1 MLLHHCQPNGGGH
14 DQPAQLQPNSALCPD
29 RLLPNRMMFDPALSL
44 IEFGSIAA
52 GIQAADAMVKRAP
65 IDVIQAGTVQPGK
78 YLVLVGGLTADVEEA
93 LAAGREV
100 GRDAILD
107 IVFLPQVHPGVVAAL
122 QGGRS
127 PEASEALGVLETTSV
142 AAAIRA
148 ADAGIKG
155 AQVELVEVRLADG
168 LGGKGIV
175 LYSGLVADVEIAVTL
190 GVESLE
196 SNDQLLRQ
204 VVIPQ
209 LHEEM
214 WENLSQASRFSERVS
229 V

>member
-1 MLLHHCQPNGGGH
+1 
-14 DQPAQLQPNSALCPD
+14 
-29 RLLPNRMMFDPALSL
+29 MFDPALSL

-78 YLVLVGGLTADVEEA
+78 YLVLVGGMTADVEES
-93 LAAGREV
+93 LAAGRETGGEAV
-100 GRDAILD
+100 LD
-107 IVFLPQVHPGVVAAL
+107 VVYLPQVHSGVVEAL
-122 QGGRS
+122 KGQRS
-127 PEASEALGVLETTSV
+127 PEPTDALGVLETTSV
-142 AAAIRA
+142 AAAIHS

-155 AQVELVEVRLADG
+155 AEVQLVEVRLADG

-175 LYSGLVADVEIAVTL
+175 LFSGAVADVEIAVAL
-190 GVESLE
+190 GVAALDGPE
-196 SNDQLLRQ
+196 QLLRQ

-214 WENLSQASRFSERVS
+214 WANLSQASRFRERVAA
-229 V
+229 

>member
-1 MLLHHCQPNGGGH
+1 
-14 DQPAQLQPNSALCPD
+14 
-29 RLLPNRMMFDPALSL
+29 MMFDPALSL
-44 IEFGSIAA
+44 IEFSSIAA

-78 YLVLVGGLTADVEEA
+78 YLVLVGGLTADVEES

-107 IVFLPQVHPGVVAAL
+107 IVFLPQVHPAVVAAL
-122 QGGRS
+122 RGGRS

-148 ADAGIKG
+148 ADAGVKG

-175 LYSGLVADVEIAVTL
+175 LYSGLVADVEIAVAL

-196 SNDQLLRQ
+196 GPDQLLRQ

-214 WENLSQASRFSERVS
+214 WENLSKASRFSERIS
-229 V
+229 A

>member
-1 MLLHHCQPNGGGH
+1 
-14 DQPAQLQPNSALCPD
+14 
-29 RLLPNRMMFDPALSL
+29 MMFDPALSL

-78 YLVLVGGLTADVEEA
+78 YLVLVGGLTADVEES

-107 IVFLPQVHPGVVAAL
+107 IVFLPQVHPAVVAAL
-122 QGGRS
+122 RGGRS

-148 ADAGIKG
+148 ADAGVKG

-175 LYSGLVADVEIAVTL
+175 LYSGLVADVEIAVAL

-196 SNDQLLRQ
+196 SPDQLLRQ

-229 V
+229 A

>member
-1 MLLHHCQPNGGGH
+1 
-14 DQPAQLQPNSALCPD
+14 
-29 RLLPNRMMFDPALSL
+29 MMFDPALSL

-78 YLVLVGGLTADVEEA
+78 YLVLVGGLTADVEES

-107 IVFLPQVHPGVVAAL
+107 IVFLPQVHPAVVAAL
-122 QGGRS
+122 RGGRT

-148 ADAGIKG
+148 ADAGVKG

-175 LYSGLVADVEIAVTL
+175 LFSGLVADVEIAVAL

-196 SNDQLLRQ
+196 GPDQLLRQ

-229 V
+229 A